1 MEDKTNTD
9 RLKDQLLEATDE
21 NKHQWNRR
29 RFVTFVM
36 LGLTLS
42 LSEITACIAASSI
55 LLTLDAIY
63 QILNLTFFCLY
74 YLCLYL

>member
-9 RLKDQLLEATDE
+9 RLKDQLLEATDA

-55 LLTLDAIY
+55 LITLDAIY